1 MLLKCNLAGSAR
13 NVAADHHG
21 PLGIRILI
29 PDGPDPCGRSGVR
42 APAPRSTGVTT
53 ILSASPRQPLLYVH
67 RHGTLKP
74 PALFHVKHVSHQA
87 CGIRCTERHYAAPE
101 FTDSRQRRFSTKIST
116 QTGSSSEPICY
127 TCWSRPQAGTAFQGC
142 HQPSK
147 LAMRVRFPSPAP
159 RQNAISGGRQEAVC
173 SCSVA
178 VGQTSGPVE
187 EVERVEQSFVV
198 GVGEDLERGG

>member
-1 MLLKCNLAGSAR
+1 MQSGRLGQERSRGSPRPARYKNTDPGRAGSVR
-13 NVAADHHG
+13 PVRC
-21 PLGIRILI
+21 P
-29 PDGPDPCGRSGVR
+29 RSG
-42 APAPRSTGVTT
+42 APQHRRDNHPLRV
-53 ILSASPRQPLLYVH
+53 PRQPLLYVH

-74 PALFHVKHVSHQA
+74 PALLHVKHVSHLRHQMHRTTL
-87 CGIRCTERHYAAPE
+87 RCTRIHRFQTAAI
-101 FTDSRQRRFSTKIST
+101 STKIST
-116 QTGSSSEPICY
+116 QTGSSLEPICY

-187 EVERVEQSFVV
+187 EVERVELSFVV
-198 GVGEDLERGG
+198 GVGVDLERGG

>member
-13 NVAADHHG
+13 TSAADHHG

-42 APAPRSTGVTT
+42 ALAPRSTGVTT

-74 PALFHVKHVSHQA
+74 PALLHVKHVSHLRHQMHRTTL
-87 CGIRCTERHYAAPE
+87 RCTRIHRFQTAAI
-101 FTDSRQRRFSTKIST
+101 STKIST
-116 QTGSSSEPICY
+116 QTGSSLEPICY

-159 RQNAISGGRQEAVC
+159 RQNDVSGGRKEAVF
-173 SCSVA
+173 SCSIA

-187 EVERVEQSFVV
+187 EVERVELSFVV
-198 GVGEDLERGG
+198 GVGVDLERGG

>member
-1 MLLKCNLAGSAR
+1 MQSGRLGQDVSRGSPRPARYKNTDPGRAGSVR
-13 NVAADHHG
+13 PVRC
-21 PLGIRILI
+21 P
-29 PDGPDPCGRSGVR
+29 RSG
-42 APAPRSTGVTT
+42 APQHRRDNHPLRVPEAASALRTPSRHLEAPSLV
-53 ILSASPRQPLLYVH
+53 SRQACEPPGLRHQVH
-67 RHGTLKP
+67 RTTL
-74 PALFHVKHVSHQA
+74 
-87 CGIRCTERHYAAPE
+87 RCTRIHRFQTAAI
-101 FTDSRQRRFSTKIST
+101 STKIST
-116 QTGSSSEPICY
+116 QTGSSLEPICY

-187 EVERVEQSFVV
+187 EVERVELSFVV
-198 GVGEDLERGG
+198 GVGVDLERGG

>member
-1 MLLKCNLAGSAR
+1 MQSGRLGQERSRGSPRPARYKNTDPGRAGSVR
-13 NVAADHHG
+13 PVRC
-21 PLGIRILI
+21 P
-29 PDGPDPCGRSGVR
+29 RSG
-42 APAPRSTGVTT
+42 APQHRRDNHPLRV
-53 ILSASPRQPLLYVH
+53 PRQPLLYVH

-159 RQNAISGGRQEAVC
+159 RQNDVSGGRKEAVF
-173 SCSVA
+173 SCSIA

-187 EVERVEQSFVV
+187 EVERVELSFVV
-198 GVGEDLERGG
+198 GVGVDLERGG